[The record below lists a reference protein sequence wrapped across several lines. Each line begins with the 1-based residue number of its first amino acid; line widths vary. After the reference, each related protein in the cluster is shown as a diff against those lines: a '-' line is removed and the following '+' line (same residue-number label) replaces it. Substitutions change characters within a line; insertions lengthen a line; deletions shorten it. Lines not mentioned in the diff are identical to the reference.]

1 MASKKIQIMIAAGL
15 ITTAVIVYFLFSP
28 EESGSFF
35 PPCPFHYVTGLD
47 CPGCGSQRAIHH
59 LLHLDFKMAF
69 LRNPLLVMA
78 LPYILLG
85 IYFEYF
91 GGKVKYT
98 KLRDILFG
106 RKASIVIFIVVV
118 VYWIGRN
125 AIKYFL

>member
-1 MASKKIQIMIAAGL
+1 MIAIGL
-15 ITTAVIVYFLFSP
+15 ITIAVIIYFLFSP

-69 LRNPLLVMA
+69 MRNPLLVMA

-85 IYFEYF
+85 IYLEYF
-91 GGKVKYT
+91 GGKERHP
-98 KLRDILFG
+98 KLREILFG
-106 RKASIVIFIVVV
+106 RNASIAIFVIVI

-125 AIKYFL
+125 VIKYFI